1 MDTDQMQKFF
11 KKVENIKLVENF
23 KMTESENTYQFEYKS
38 ALMTASQT
46 TKEKLTVSKINYG
59 LQYEDLLKDIT
70 LNQIYETMNKYNKK
84 FNIIKII
91 LHKVDGLN
99 VYMRFSVEY
108 SIPDNLFE
116 SLKIED
122 MEDNLKLIIGASEIF
137 IKSLAEDY

>member
-1 MDTDQMQKFF
+1 
-11 KKVENIKLVENF
+11 
-23 KMTESENTYQFEYKS
+23 
-38 ALMTASQT
+38 
-46 TKEKLTVSKINYG
+46 
-59 LQYEDLLKDIT
+59 
-70 LNQIYETMNKYNKK
+70 MNKYNKK